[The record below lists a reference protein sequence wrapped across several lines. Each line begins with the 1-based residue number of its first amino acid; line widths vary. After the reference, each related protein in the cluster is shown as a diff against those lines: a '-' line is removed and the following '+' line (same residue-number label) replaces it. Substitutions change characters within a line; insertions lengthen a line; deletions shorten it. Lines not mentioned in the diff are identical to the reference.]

1 MGVYKSRR
9 RWLAERWVAGKQ
21 AELGARWDALR
32 EQLLPASW
40 PRRMQRVAELS
51 EGETVSWQ
59 PRAGSSSAELLVWVE
74 QLPGFQRRWLAAL
87 LDAPSAGPVT
97 LIESI
102 ERAQLDWRSQVNPL
116 TTHREYAAQ
125 LVILA
130 AQMDLQPAAQAAY
143 LENEKQIFTR
153 LDELLFASLP
163 MRLRAQLAGQHVTG
177 QGFYLVWWYERLMAR
192 AGEPGFELLDIGAAD
207 WPDMPPAWLALGW
220 LCGLRLQ
227 HQSRS

>member
-1 MGVYKSRR
+1 
-9 RWLAERWVAGKQ
+9 
-21 AELGARWDALR
+21 
-32 EQLLPASW
+32 
-40 PRRMQRVAELS
+40 MQRVAELS
-51 EGETVSWQ
+51 ERETVSWQ